1 MRRDCPVVTKGGL
14 RRAAGHGP
22 IRAVLFDK
30 DGTLLD
36 YGRTWRPINREVA
49 LLAARGDHR
58 LADNLLALG
67 GQDPLTG
74 RVVPGSPL
82 ATGTHLEVADV
93 FAAHLG
99 SATPPDL
106 ASAIQHVFETGG
118 ARHAALADDAQTT
131 ITQLSAAGLILGV
144 ASNDTA
150 GGIAASLGRHPG
162 LLEHFRFL
170 AGCDSGHGAKPEPGM
185 ALAFAAA
192 TGIDPRE
199 IAVVGDAVHDL
210 EMGRRAGYGLRV
222 GVTGGTSPYASLHP
236 HADVVIG
243 RLTDLVALLIDRA

>member
-1 MRRDCPVVTKGGL
+1 LRRDCRVVTNGGL
-14 RRAAGHGP
+14 LRAAGHGP

-36 YGRTWRPINREVA
+36 YARTWTPINREVA
-49 LLAARGDHR
+49 LLAARGDVR
-58 LADNLLALG
+58 LAATLLALG

-74 RVVPGSPL
+74 SIEPGSPL
-82 ATGTHLEVADV
+82 AAGTHHEVADV

-99 SATPPDL
+99 AATPPDL
-106 ASAIQHVFETGG
+106 ASAIQHAFETGG
-118 ARHAALADDAQTT
+118 ARHAALVDDAQAT
-131 ITQLSAAGLILGV
+131 ITHLSAAGLILGV

-162 LLEHFRFL
+162 LLDHFRFL

-192 TGIDPRE
+192 TGINPRE

-222 GVTGGTSPYASLHP
+222 GVTGGTSPSAALQP
-236 HADVVIG
+236 HADVVID
-243 RLTDLVALLIDRA
+243 RLADIVALLINRT